1 LILYGFNINI
11 SIGKN
16 WQQQAGQNLIWE
28 VKFGQVSVSEH
39 PRMLEL
45 DNRYFPMFPHESR
58 IRNLTY
64 STELYADI
72 TFSQKEMDDYY
83 EENPQTQV
91 REKKVKSVL
100 KEYKKEK
107 VFIGK
112 VPVMLRSKFCQLK
125 KFNEMQR
132 VKNGKDCSF
141 DQGGY
146 FIINGSEKVI
156 VAQERMGNN
165 QVNVFAKKPPSKYS
179 WVAEIRSQ
187 AETSNRPPQLFTM
200 QMKSSQRGKAAAP
213 GPRENSSIYCTIPL
227 IRESIPLVILFRA
240 LNCTSDK
247 QILTRICFDCPNDSD
262 MREALRAS
270 LEEAKIIQSQE
281 DALDYIA
288 KRGIAQTYVKEKRIV
303 YAKLLLETEFLPHVS
318 TKSNGALQKSFF
330 LGYMAN
336 KLIKASIGVITEDD
350 RDYYGK
356 KRLDMA
362 GSLLSTHFRQL
373 FKQYTEVMQKILKKD
388 IDSGV
393 SDIDIKKAMKHEIIT
408 RGLKTALATGNWGKD
423 KNGETLKTGVA
434 QVLNR
439 LTFMSSISHLRR
451 LNTPIAKTGKLAKP
465 R

>member
-1 LILYGFNINI
+1 
-11 SIGKN
+11 
-16 WQQQAGQNLIWE
+16 
-28 VKFGQVSVSEH
+28 
-39 PRMLEL
+39 MLEL

-187 AETSNRPPQLFTM
+187 AETSNRPP
-200 QMKSSQRGKAAAP
+200 
-213 GPRENSSIYCTIPL
+213 
-227 IRESIPLVILFRA
+227 
-240 LNCTSDK
+240 
-247 QILTRICFDCPNDSD
+247 
-262 MREALRAS
+262 
-270 LEEAKIIQSQE
+270 
-281 DALDYIA
+281 
-288 KRGIAQTYVKEKRIV
+288 
-303 YAKLLLETEFLPHVS
+303 
-318 TKSNGALQKSFF
+318 
-330 LGYMAN
+330 
-336 KLIKASIGVITEDD
+336 
-350 RDYYGK
+350 
-356 KRLDMA
+356 
-362 GSLLSTHFRQL
+362 
-373 FKQYTEVMQKILKKD
+373 
-388 IDSGV
+388 
-393 SDIDIKKAMKHEIIT
+393 
-408 RGLKTALATGNWGKD
+408 
-423 KNGETLKTGVA
+423 
-434 QVLNR
+434 
-439 LTFMSSISHLRR
+439 
-451 LNTPIAKTGKLAKP
+451 
-465 R
+465 